1 MSTRLAIKMCHFYFF
16 TITMANQSISFNKN
30 TDGECEQVSS
40 VALRLQKLTTRDTV
54 QIISA
59 NERLLLVL
67 S

>member
-1 MSTRLAIKMCHFYFF
+1 
-16 TITMANQSISFNKN
+16 MANQSISFNKN